1 MGQPILIDNDA
12 LLKLA
17 RYGLLDE
24 VVALFG
30 CTPTDVCVLATAKY
44 SLLPARNRLRFCED
58 EESAARLEAFLR
70 TSKPLDAGAAD
81 PDLLD
86 VLNPVQNIDA
96 GEALLLA
103 VGATNGD
110 KLAITGDKRSLA
122 ALCSHDSVAHVSNA
136 LAGRVVSMEVLFSLL
151 VDHQFTHVQECVRSK
166 PNVDKALSIAFGV
179 TTPADLDSVREGL
192 TSYIRHLRDVTG
204 VLLYAPSG

>member
-1 MGQPILIDNDA
+1 MSQPILIDNDA

-30 CTPTDVCVLATAKY
+30 CSPTDVCVLASAKY
-44 SLLPARNRLRFCED
+44 SLLPAKNRLRFCED
-58 EESAARLEAFLR
+58 EESTARLEAFLR
-70 TSKPLDAGAAD
+70 TSKPLDAQSAD

-86 VLNPVQNIDA
+86 VLNAIQNIDA

-103 VGATNGD
+103 VGATNRD
-110 KLAITGDKRSLA
+110 TLVITGDKHSLA
-122 ALCSHDSVAHVSNA
+122 ALCSHASVTHVSNA
-136 LAGRVVSMEVLFSLL
+136 VAGRVVSMEVLFSIL
-151 VDHQFTHVQECVRSK
+151 VERQFAHVQKCVRSK

-179 TTPADLDSVREGL
+179 TTPADVNSVREGL
-192 TSYIRHLRDVTG
+192 NSYIRHLRNVTG
-204 VLLYAPSG
+204 ALLYPTPH